1 MDWFRSTWRL
11 KLGECTCKSI
21 PLLIHVASL
30 FRFPDTVACL
40 VVRSLDR
47 DGLVEVSVE
56 IKIR

>member
-1 MDWFRSTWRL
+1 MSAHANLFHF
-11 KLGECTCKSI
+11 
-21 PLLIHVASL
+21 PLLQLVSAVH
-30 FRFPDTVACL
+30 PDAITCL